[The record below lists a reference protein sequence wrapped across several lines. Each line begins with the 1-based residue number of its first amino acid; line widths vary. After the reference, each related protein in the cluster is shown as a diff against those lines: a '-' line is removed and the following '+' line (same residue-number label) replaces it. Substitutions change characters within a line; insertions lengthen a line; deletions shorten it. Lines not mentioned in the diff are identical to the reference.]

1 MGSRISYSVRR
12 NHPFAVYAEVGIS
25 VTIPCQAGLACFTPL
40 LGGPASFLTLLP
52 GCAGGLLCELRLN
65 GVLGSSRLSGSSLLR
80 VPPSARESLL
90 ESLRSTEK

>member
-12 NHPFAVYAEVGIS
+12 NHPFAVYAEVGVS

-52 GCAGGLLCELRLN
+52 GCAGGSLRELR
-65 GVLGSSRLSGSSLLR
+65 VDA
-80 VPPSARESLL
+80 V
-90 ESLRSTEK
+90 LRSSYPEEVAAWHMYRPMQAC